1 MYANYVKYYAQ
12 KNYAIMY
19 IMQCNYV
26 DADLFSPLD
35 FAASKRNHHCNFD
48 LKEK

>member
-26 DADLFSPLD
+26 DADLFSPLILQH
-35 FAASKRNHHCNFD
+35 R
-48 LKEK
+48 KEIITAILI